1 MNNTVPSALVG
12 PWLVGPIA
20 AIAKG
25 VYHRV
30 DDVPQKSFRKNKA
43 VYALVNDGHS
53 KYGLGWDLYRCVRY
67 H

>member
-43 VYALVNDGHS
+43 VYALVKDGHS
-53 KYGLGWDLYRCVRY
+53 K
-67 H
+67 